1 MAEEII
7 KLKNADIYQQDTLVL
22 KDVNLTLNKG
32 EFLYIIGKVGSGK
45 PVY

>member
-7 KLKNADIYQQDTLVL
+7 ELKNADIYQQDSLVL
-22 KDVNLTLNKG
+22 KEVNLTLRKG

-45 PVY
+45 TSL